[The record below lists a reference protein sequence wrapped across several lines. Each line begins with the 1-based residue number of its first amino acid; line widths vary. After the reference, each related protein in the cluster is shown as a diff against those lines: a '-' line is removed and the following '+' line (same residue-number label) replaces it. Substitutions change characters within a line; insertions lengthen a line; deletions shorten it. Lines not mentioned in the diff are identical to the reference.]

1 MSFCKK
7 NQSRC
12 SVVVIMQEIS
22 YIKVPVYLCTFGTQY
37 CIELFS
43 FLHFIQF
50 AILCKM
56 QLKTEEEEVNIRLK
70 VILSETLLERHLKNE
85 YISLVY
91 IYINDIFFIVL
102 CYCCSLTMCLYQGYI
117 FNGKTNERRSIYLY
131 LVFFHFQHICTHI
144 LITTDNKLLNRER
157 ESLPKIDRKS
167 IYSLFD
173 NNNLVSSSLSLEI
186 ESYAEKRSCPFSL
199 ETKYSLFS

>member
-1 MSFCKK
+1 MLYAHPLKWFFKWPS
-7 NQSRC
+7 SC
-12 SVVVIMQEIS
+12 SVFMLHSQHFCVHFE
-22 YIKVPVYLCTFGTQY
+22 QY
-37 CIELFS
+37 CIESFS

-70 VILSETLLERHLKNE
+70 VILFETLLQRHLKHE

-102 CYCCSLTMCLYQGYI
+102 CYCCSLTMCLHQQYT

-144 LITTDNKLLNRER
+144 LITTDNKLF
-157 ESLPKIDRKS
+157 KQRKR
-167 IYSLFD
+167 
-173 NNNLVSSSLSLEI
+173 V
-186 ESYAEKRSCPFSL
+186 C
-199 ETKYSLFS
+199 T

>member
-1 MSFCKK
+1 MNIFLLCIFILMIFSSLSCATVLRWQCACKK
-7 NQSRC
+7 Y
-12 SVVVIMQEIS
+12 VV
-22 YIKVPVYLCTFGTQY
+22 
-37 CIELFS
+37 
-43 FLHFIQF
+43 
-50 AILCKM
+50 
-56 QLKTEEEEVNIRLK
+56 
-70 VILSETLLERHLKNE
+70 
-85 YISLVY
+85 
-91 IYINDIFFIVL
+91 
-102 CYCCSLTMCLYQGYI
+102 
-117 FNGKTNERRSIYLY
+117 NGKTNERRSIYLY

-199 ETKYSLFS
+199 ETKYSLFSWEIILPKLDLNNHCILMKDRNLIFCLIKGQFL